1 MTPARRRAAPL
12 LLTLLLTT
20 GCLMT
25 SSSDPDT
32 RGPLVAEDVVR
43 LDLREPPTR
52 EEAGFAEGRNSLLI
66 ERVGDAIDVEVVLPG
81 DRTLKTEAYLVRL
94 FGPLDQQVGD
104 KAVMI
109 GINRR
114 LPDIAAVREALLE
127 EAEALALDPADIEA
141 FTDRVGESPSAS
153 LSQVLTGTAPEPPET
168 VVEAQYSE
176 DTEDWVLAY
185 SFRFP
190 DDA

>member
-1 MTPARRRAAPL
+1 
-12 LLTLLLTT
+12 
-20 GCLMT
+20 MT